1 MTKEHF
7 AEKFATPVSIVV
19 AGLFIAAAI
28 VISKSMPTH
37 NQVGTT
43 GAAQTAGE
51 LDLKKILKGT
61 RVNQKDLASCIANQD
76 TKPEVEKDIA
86 LGQAAGLQ
94 GTPHMVVSITKNGT
108 TTQFPLSGAQPKEV
122 IEQVIAAG
130 KSPDGTTITTV
141 QEITADDHVLGN
153 PTTAPATIIEY
164 SDIDCPFCKRLH
176 PTLQTLVNEGKIA
189 WVYRHSPIP
198 QLHPDAYNKAVTA
211 ECIAKLGGNESF
223 WKYLDA
229 TATTG
234 K

>member
-7 AEKFATPVSIVV
+7 AEKFATPVSIAV

-28 VISKSMPTH
+28 VISKSMPAN

-43 GAAQTAGE
+43 GTAQTAGA

-61 RVNQKDLASCIANQD
+61 SVNQKQLDTCIANQE
-76 TKPEVEKDIA
+76 TKTKVEKDIA

-94 GTPHMVVSITKNGT
+94 GTPHMVISITKDGVTN
-108 TTQFPLSGAQPKEV
+108 QFPLSGAQPKEV
-122 IEQVIAAG
+122 IEQIIAAG
-130 KSPDGTTITTV
+130 KSPDGVTISEA
-141 QEITADDHVLGN
+141 QEITADDHVLGDRA
-153 PTTAPATIIEY
+153 TAPVTIIEY

-176 PTLQTLVNEGKIA
+176 PTLQALVNEGKIA
-189 WVYRHSPIP
+189 WVFRHSPIP

-211 ECIAKLGGNESF
+211 ECIAKLGGNDAF

-229 TATTG
+229 TAITQ
-234 K
+234 